1 MIFAISAFI
10 KKTYFYHSNSN
21 WIITRLSMLSRIY
34 IKNFALID
42 TLEVSLKNGLQVIT
56 GETGAGKSIIL
67 GALRLILG
75 ERADVKSIAKT
86 EEKSIVETEFDLNN
100 QFKKFFI
107 ENDLDY
113 EHQTIIRR
121 EILPSGKSRAFI
133 NDVPVTLDV
142 LKELSSQLI
151 DIHSQFETS
160 NLFTSEYQFKI
171 IDGLS
176 ENKKIIEE
184 YQQEFLDFQN
194 LKMLLKKLKTQ
205 LSESTKES
213 DYKEFLLNELEE
225 LKLDDVDFEDV
236 QNQLSIQE
244 NAGMISENVGQIL
257 SRFHQEEIGILSFFN
272 EAKAKLSRI
281 SEVST
286 SFAELDQRLETSFV
300 ELKDII
306 SELEDEAEKVEINP
320 ENLVSLTELNNKINA
335 LFLKH
340 NVSDL
345 HELIEIRNELAGDQE
360 GASELESQIAETEEN
375 ISKKEKALQ
384 TLAEKLSKNRK
395 KNVPVFIKKAESLLK
410 KLGLEKAKVDIE
422 LQDTA
427 EFNPFGKEN
436 IQLLFQANSGFPLKP
451 IQTAISG
458 GERSR
463 VMLAV
468 KKIIAESDEL
478 PTLILDEIDTGV
490 SGKVAEE
497 IGNLMREM
505 SEDMQ
510 LIVISH
516 LAQVAAKGNDNY
528 KVVKQDIAG
537 KTQSTIIPL
546 SDEDKLNE
554 IAQLLSGSKITEAA
568 LAQAKELIG

>member
-1 MIFAISAFI
+1 
-10 KKTYFYHSNSN
+10 
-21 WIITRLSMLSRIY
+21 MLSRIY

-86 EEKSIVETEFDLNN
+86 EEKSVVETEFSLNN

-113 EHQTIIRR
+113 ELQTIIRR

-133 NDVPVTLDV
+133 NDVPVTLDI

-184 YQQEFLDFQN
+184 YQQEFSEFQT
-194 LKMLLKKLKTQ
+194 LKLLLKKLKTQ
-205 LSESTKES
+205 LSESNKES

-272 EAKAKLSRI
+272 EATSKLSKI

-286 SFAELDQRLETSFV
+286 SFAELDERLETTFV

-306 SELEDEAEKVEINP
+306 SELEHEAERVEINP
-320 ENLVSLTELNNKINA
+320 ENLLYLTDLNNKINA

-345 HELIEIRNELAGDQE
+345 SELIEIRNQLAGDQK
-360 GASELESQIAETEEN
+360 GASELEEQIEETEEN
-375 ISKKEKALQ
+375 ISQKEKTLQ
-384 TLAEKLSKNRK
+384 SLASKLSKNRH
-395 KNVPVFIKKAESLLK
+395 KNVPVFIKKAEELLK

-422 LQDTA
+422 LQDA
-427 EFNPFGKEN
+427 DDFNPFGKEN

-528 KVVKQDIAG
+528 KVVKQDISG
-537 KTQSTIIPL
+537 RTQSTIIPL
-546 SDEDKLNE
+546 SSEEKLNE

>member
-1 MIFAISAFI
+1 
-10 KKTYFYHSNSN
+10 
-21 WIITRLSMLSRIY
+21 MLSRIY

-75 ERADVKSIAKT
+75 ERADVKSIAKA
-86 EEKSIVETEFDLNN
+86 EEKSVVETEFSLNN

-113 EHQTIIRR
+113 ELQTIIRR

-133 NDVPVTLDV
+133 NDVPVTLDI
-142 LKELSSQLI
+142 LRELSSQLI

-184 YQQEFLDFQN
+184 YQQEFSEFQT
-194 LKMLLKKLKTQ
+194 LKLLLKKLKTQ
-205 LSESTKES
+205 LSEFNKES

-225 LKLDDVDFEDV
+225 LKLDDVDYEDI

-272 EAKAKLSRI
+272 EATSKLSKI
-281 SEVST
+281 SEIST
-286 SFAELDQRLETSFV
+286 SFAELDSRLETSFV

-306 SELEDEAEKVEINP
+306 SELEHEAESVEINP
-320 ENLVSLTELNNKINA
+320 ENLIYLTDLNNKINA

-340 NVSDL
+340 NVSEL
-345 HELIEIRNELAGDQE
+345 NELIEIRNQLAGDQK
-360 GASELESQIAETEEN
+360 GASDLELQIEETEET
-375 ISKKEKALQ
+375 ISQKEK
-384 TLAEKLSKNRK
+384 TLLSLASKLSKNRH

-422 LQDTA
+422 LQDA
-427 EFNPFGKEN
+427 DEFNQFGKES

-528 KVVKQDIAG
+528 KVVKQDISG
-537 KTQSTIIPL
+537 RTQSTIIPL
-546 SDEDKLNE
+546 SSEEKLNE

>member
-1 MIFAISAFI
+1 
-10 KKTYFYHSNSN
+10 
-21 WIITRLSMLSRIY
+21 MLSRIY

-75 ERADVKSIAKT
+75 ERADVKSISKA
-86 EEKSIVETEFDLNN
+86 EEKSVVETEFALNN

-113 EHQTIIRR
+113 ELHTIIRR

-176 ENKKIIEE
+176 ENKKIIED
-184 YQQEFLDFQN
+184 YQREFSDFQT
-194 LKMLLKKLKTQ
+194 LKVLLKKLKTQ
-205 LSESTKES
+205 LSETTKES

-225 LKLDDVDFEDV
+225 LKLDDVDFEEV

-286 SFAELDQRLETSFV
+286 SFAELNERLETSFV

-306 SELEDEAEKVEINP
+306 SELENEAEKVEINP
-320 ENLVSLTELNNKINA
+320 ENLMYLTELNNKINA

-345 HELIEIRNELAGDQE
+345 DELIAVRNELAGDQK
-360 GASELESQIAETEEN
+360 GASELEAQITEAEQSIAE
-375 ISKKEKALQ
+375 KEKALQ
-384 TLAEKLSKNRK
+384 TLADKLSKNRK
-395 KNVPVFIKKAESLLK
+395 KSISVFIKKAKGLLR

-422 LQDTA
+422 LQDAT

-505 SEDMQ
+505 SQDMQ

-546 SDEDKLNE
+546 SDDEKLNE

-568 LAQAKELIG
+568 LAQAKELMG

>member
-1 MIFAISAFI
+1 
-10 KKTYFYHSNSN
+10 
-21 WIITRLSMLSRIY
+21 MLSRIY

-75 ERADVKSIAKT
+75 ERADLKSIAKA
-86 EEKSIVETEFDLNN
+86 EEKSVVETEFSLNN

-113 EHQTIIRR
+113 ELQTIIRR

-133 NDVPVTLDV
+133 NDVPVTLDI

-176 ENKKIIEE
+176 DNKKIIEE
-184 YQQEFLDFQN
+184 YQKEFSDFQS
-194 LKMLLKKLKTQ
+194 LKLLLKKLKTQ
-205 LSESTKES
+205 LSEANKES
-213 DYKEFLLNELEE
+213 DYKDFLLNELEE
-225 LKLDDVDFEDV
+225 LKLDDVDYEDV

-257 SRFHQEEIGILSFFN
+257 SRFHQEEIGILSFFH
-272 EAKAKLSRI
+272 EATHKLSKI

-286 SFAELDQRLETSFV
+286 SFAELDERLETSFV

-306 SELEDEAEKVEINP
+306 SELEHAAERVEINP
-320 ENLVSLTELNNKINA
+320 ENLVYLTDLNNKINA

-345 HELIEIRNELAGDQE
+345 NELIEIRNTLAGDQK
-360 GASELESQIAETEEN
+360 GASELEAQIEETEEN
-375 ISKKEKALQ
+375 ISQKEKTLQ
-384 TLAEKLSKNRK
+384 ILAEKLSKNRS

-422 LQDTA
+422 LQDA
-427 EFNPFGKEN
+427 GEFNQFGKEN

-528 KVVKQDIAG
+528 KVVKQDVSG

-546 SDEDKLNE
+546 SNEEKLNE

>member
-1 MIFAISAFI
+1 
-10 KKTYFYHSNSN
+10 
-21 WIITRLSMLSRIY
+21 MLSRIY

-75 ERADVKSIAKT
+75 ERADVKSIAKA
-86 EEKSIVETEFDLNN
+86 EEKSVVETEFSLNN

-113 EHQTIIRR
+113 ELQTIIRR

-133 NDVPVTLDV
+133 NDVPVTLDI
-142 LKELSSQLI
+142 LRELSSQLI

-184 YQQEFLDFQN
+184 YQQEFSEFQT
-194 LKMLLKKLKTQ
+194 LKLLLKKLKTQ
-205 LSESTKES
+205 LSEFNKES

-225 LKLDDVDFEDV
+225 LKLDDVDYEDI

-272 EAKAKLSRI
+272 EATSKLSKI
-281 SEVST
+281 SEIST
-286 SFAELDQRLETSFV
+286 SFAELDSRLETSFV

-306 SELEDEAEKVEINP
+306 SELEHEAERVEINP
-320 ENLVSLTELNNKINA
+320 ENLIYLTDLNNKINA

-340 NVSDL
+340 NVSEL
-345 HELIEIRNELAGDQE
+345 NELIEIRNQLAGDQK
-360 GASELESQIAETEEN
+360 GASDLELQIEETEET
-375 ISKKEKALQ
+375 ISQKEK
-384 TLAEKLSKNRK
+384 TLLSLASKLSKNRH

-422 LQDTA
+422 LQDA
-427 EFNPFGKEN
+427 DEFNQFGKES

-528 KVVKQDIAG
+528 KVVKQDISG
-537 KTQSTIIPL
+537 RTQSTIIPL
-546 SDEDKLNE
+546 SSEEKLNE